1 MIDKTVSKKKTMK
14 NLTQNQTSKTSL
26 LNPPKQVNKAQ
37 TWDVL
42 LDGEII
48 GTVHGQ
54 TREQA
59 QDTINIWKMKGLTI
73 APTTYKGN

>member
-1 MIDKTVSKKKTMK
+1 MNTTSQNSK
-14 NLTQNQTSKTSL
+14 L
-26 LNPPKQVNKAQ
+26 LNRIAIPQETK

-48 GTVHGQ
+48 GSIHGQ

-59 QDTINIWKMKGLTI
+59 QDSINIWKMKGLTI
-73 APTTYKGN
+73 APTIYKA

>member
-1 MIDKTVSKKKTMK
+1 MKTTTTNTK
-14 NLTQNQTSKTSL
+14 LQNRIAIPQEAK
-26 LNPPKQVNKAQ
+26 

-59 QDTINIWKMKGLTI
+59 QDTINIWKMKNLTI

>member
-1 MIDKTVSKKKTMK
+1 MKTTTTNTK
-14 NLTQNQTSKTSL
+14 LQNRIAIPQEAK
-26 LNPPKQVNKAQ
+26 

-73 APTTYKGN
+73 APSTYKGN

>member
-1 MIDKTVSKKKTMK
+1 MNTNTEKLQNRNNISS
-14 NLTQNQTSKTSL
+14 TQG
-26 LNPPKQVNKAQ
+26 AA